1 MKTSFALYSFIY
13 QPLKLYLDN
22 PNFRLIYFSLEISA
36 ETLLAKLLSLHI
48 YETYNREIS
57 YKKLLSRTKLSRLTE
72 EDYQIVLESK
82 VWVEKVE
89 KILYIYDKALTSDG
103 FYAVTKSFAESHGEF
118 INVDE
123 REERYIAQNPDLFV
137 LGIIDHVSLIKS
149 KAGQTKKDAIDTV
162 CSEAIYF
169 RNKCDYSFVLL
180 QQLNRTSGSMD
191 RRKAELQEIEL
202 QDLKD
207 TAGPSEAADVVLAI
221 FFPHREKMS
230 TYRKYKIGQGFREA
244 FRSLIT
250 LKNRYGECDQIIA
263 INFFGSIGLFKELA
277 EPEYFNTVID
287 YAPYIHLFPP
297 IPTIMVENKD
307 ESISD
312 NFYI

>member
-22 PNFRLIYFSLEISA
+22 PNFKLIYFSLEISA

-57 YKKLLSRTKLSRLTE
+57 YKKLISRTNLSRLNVE
-72 EDYQIVLESK
+72 ETKIVMQCRD
-82 VWVEKVE
+82 WVEKVE
-89 KILYIYDKALTSDG
+89 KSIYIYDKALTSDG
-103 FYAVTKSFAESHGEF
+103 FYAVTKGFAELHGEF
-118 INVDE
+118 VTIDD
-123 REERYIAQNPDLFV
+123 REETYTSNNSELFV
-137 LGIIDHVSLIKS
+137 LAVIDHVSLIRA

-169 RNKCDYSFVLL
+169 RNKCDYSFILL

-191 RRKAELQEIEL
+191 RRKAELQEMEL

-207 TAGPSEAADVVLAI
+207 TAGPSEAADVVLGI

-263 INFFGSIGLFKELA
+263 VNFFGSIGLFKEL
-277 EPEYFNTVID
+277 PDPDFFNSVID
-287 YAPYIHLFPP
+287 YSPYIHLFPP
-297 IPTIMVENKD
+297 IPTIM
-307 ESISD
+307 ESDDKETITD
-312 NFYI
+312 NFFI